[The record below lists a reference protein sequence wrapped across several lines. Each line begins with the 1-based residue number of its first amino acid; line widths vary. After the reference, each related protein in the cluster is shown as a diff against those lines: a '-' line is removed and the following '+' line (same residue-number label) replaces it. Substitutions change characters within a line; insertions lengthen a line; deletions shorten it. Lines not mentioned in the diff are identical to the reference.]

1 NDDGAFVKATFLERV
16 MFGFE
21 GFTAVLMVGTTL
33 LFFQPFCTGVLGLAP
48 AAPALIYSVVM
59 VVDAFTDPV
68 FGVFVDKYRLVK
80 SRKYTPWYYLGVI
93 ILCLG
98 VTGVFWNPALKTA
111 TAMTVFVLVMY
122 LFQTFGNTFITVSI
136 GPMRSV
142 IATDPGQRSTLPA
155 FSSIPALLASVFVA
169 GIPVLVKLL
178 GDRPDSYRWLTMGF
192 SFLSL
197 AASLLVVFSLG
208 KRDKTVIS
216 GESFTIRDMWE
227 ALKANK
233 PLQMLI
239 IADTTNTLA
248 SGMVAAS
255 AIYFYKYVINDIN
268 LEIQPIV
275 SLIGIFTGLVGAF
288 VAAVIAKK
296 LGRKAAYVLGTW
308 IAIGVA
314 SVLLLFRPFGN
325 IFVFVP
331 IMSLGSVFGGLVGNT
346 KWVMIA
352 DCVDYGY
359 WKSGKSAPAVYNSIF
374 SFVGKLSLAIS
385 GTLIAAIL
393 SMAGFQDN
401 SLPQKPP
408 VVAALIAITF
418 LFPILGHIAS
428 ILSMRHYE
436 IDSELYEKM
445 TRENAQRIQGL

>member
-1 NDDGAFVKATFLERV
+1 MSLKEEGRNDGDFVKASFMERV

-21 GFTAVLMVGTTL
+21 GFTAVLMVGMML

-48 AAPALIYSVVM
+48 AVPALIYSVVM

-68 FGVFVDKYRLVK
+68 FGVLVDKRRLLK

-93 ILCLG
+93 VLCLG
-98 VTGVFWNPALKTA
+98 ATGVFWNPALKTA
-111 TAMTVFVLVMY
+111 TAMTVFVLIMY

-136 GPMRSV
+136 GPLRSV

-169 GIPVLVKLL
+169 GIPMLVKLL
-178 GDRPDSYRWLTMGF
+178 GDKPDSYRWLAMGF
-192 SFLSL
+192 SCLAL
-197 AASLLVVFSLG
+197 AASLLVVLSLG
-208 KRDKTVIS
+208 KKDGEAVAVS
-216 GESFTIRDMWE
+216 AESFSIKDMRE

-233 PLQMLI
+233 PLRMLI

-255 AIYFYKYVINDIN
+255 AIYFYKYVVNDIN
-268 LEIQPIV
+268 LELQPIV
-275 SLIGIFTGLVGAF
+275 SLIGIFTGLAGAF
-288 VAAVIAKK
+288 VAAAAAKK

-314 SVLLLFRPFGN
+314 ATLLIFRPFSN
-325 IFVFVP
+325 VLIFVP
-331 IMSLGSVFGGLVGNT
+331 IMSLGSIFGGLVGNT

-352 DCVDYGY
+352 DCVDYGF
-359 WKSGKSAPAVYNSIF
+359 WKSGKSAPAVCNSIF

-393 SMAGFQDN
+393 SLAGFQDN
-401 SLPQKPP
+401 SLPQQPP
-408 VVAALIAITF
+408 VVAALIAIT
-418 LFPILGHIAS
+418 
-428 ILSMRHYE
+428 
-436 IDSELYEKM
+436 
-445 TRENAQRIQGL
+445 